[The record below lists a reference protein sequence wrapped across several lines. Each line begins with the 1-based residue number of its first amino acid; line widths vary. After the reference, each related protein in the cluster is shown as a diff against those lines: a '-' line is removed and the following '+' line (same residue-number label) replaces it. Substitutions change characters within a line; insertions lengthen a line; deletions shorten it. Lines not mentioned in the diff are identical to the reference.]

1 MNISDIERLLDN
13 SATIE
18 TKIEILP
25 RYAGESLITITNDD
39 SIKSWEY
46 ADTRYV
52 PDNGFI
58 GMFVERT
65 LEGELHNIT
74 SDFNIENREIIL
86 YLGIRVYDVDS
97 KTYTTTFYSLGN
109 FIVDKPE
116 SDEVKDNTKFTAKDY
131 TIMFNVNFNPDY
143 TDDEYTKSFTN
154 MLSEQGSV
162 TALWLAKYTCKQC
175 GVELGNEDFTNS
187 DFAIDSNQFQN
198 GEQCR
203 DIIKAIAKLAC
214 SWARIDWDNK
224 VYIDFYVKDSVEHD
238 YNNITKDDYY
248 ELTVQKDTYGPI
260 NKVVFGSSIIEGDYS
275 FVADFESIASDG
287 ENSFVINDNPIL
299 YTEEIRERAVQ
310 NAGALLGLQYTPLEV
325 ETIGHPWLKGN
336 ELISVLDSADNLVY
350 TYPLDRVIE
359 YDGHIKTLI
368 TSYAPTKVA
377 ENYTYSGTGTS
388 KNTQRQT
395 KIILDRANQQL
406 QTLVE
411 KTDEQGSKI
420 TSLTQDLDSVNIT
433 VSNVQKDLETTN
445 SNLEST
451 NSDVDNLQSQIQG
464 VSADF
469 EDFKDNEYVQSIDN
483 LQKQIDGAIQ
493 FWNGADIPTLDN
505 YPANEWTTEAE
516 RVNHQA
522 DIYTVIQDVEGELK
536 QGKAYRFDKVDGVWQ
551 WIELTDNELSAVQ
564 EIAQNALKQANTNAS
579 NIVTLQQTDTEI
591 KADIEGI
598 ELNYE
603 TLNNQ
608 FESTVITSKTI
619 EGNPIYIEDAG
630 AYDVDRLYLEGNN
643 YQEVTTQGKNI
654 CPSDVNDWEFGQWN
668 TDGIQNTFQNRVRV
682 NRLIPCKPST
692 QYYVQSFLQ
701 NITFAIRTFKQDGSF
716 NTSVGAVYRGS
727 TFTTDANAYYLAITL
742 YHESSTTDD
751 LLALIESG
759 EIKPFICLNSE
770 TDKSFEEF
778 VPNSPSPD
786 YPSDIEVIEGSVDVE
801 VVGKNLLRYPYK
813 YTTTTTSGITFTDNK
828 DGSIKINGTCT
839 DEYYSLFF
847 LESYAGDWTF
857 NSLTFELEAGTYTFK
872 GTGTSQVS
880 IAINAYK
887 SNGTNEFFNV
897 YANDV
902 TKTFTEKVRLNP
914 RILVAKNVTIDNV
927 TIYPQIERGL
937 SSTEFEPYKQ
947 TIATLDLQ
955 DEFVGKCTTLD
966 TLDVVTGKLNKN
978 VGRVQL
984 NGLESITIET
994 NTGYT
999 RFRTTIQNAPSDTR
1013 RFSIKSTHFKN
1024 MASGGHD
1031 VGGAFIYQSGLF
1043 IYLPLDIT
1051 SVEQAKAWLAENQPV
1066 FYYNLEEPYEVQLD
1080 NTAIR
1085 LNLGINNVYVKTN
1098 IGASYISL
1106 TYLTDSVLNSQYAT
1120 QTQLQLTKDSITS
1133 VVKDTT
1139 TLNANLTD
1147 LQALVNTETTDLKNA
1162 LGDLTNDLE
1171 ENYATNDSVLTVS
1184 NSVTNI
1190 QTSLNQQIE
1199 ITKDIQVNGVSK
1211 VTTTTGFTFDE
1222 DGLTVTKT
1230 NADTKTTIDE
1240 DGMTVY
1246 STTGSENTEMLVVD
1260 SQGVEAENVT
1270 VRTFLIVGSNSRFQ
1284 DYETGT
1290 GCFYVGE

>member
-65 LEGELHNIT
+65 IEGELHNIT

-131 TIMFNVNFNPDY
+131 TIKFNVNFNPDY
-143 TDDEYTKSFTN
+143 TDDEYTKSFNT

-162 TALWLAKYTCKQC
+162 TALWLAKYTCNQC
-175 GVELGNEDFTNS
+175 GMELGNEEFTNS
-187 DFAIDSNQFQN
+187 DFSIDSNQFQN

-203 DIIKAIAKLAC
+203 DVIKAVAKLAC

-224 VYIDFYVKDSVEHD
+224 VYIDFHVKDNVEHD

-248 ELTVQKDTYGPI
+248 ELTVQKDTYGPV

-275 FVADFESIASDG
+275 FVSDSESIASNG

-310 NAGALLGLQYTPLEV
+310 NASTLLGLQYTPLEV
-325 ETIGHPWLKGN
+325 ETTGHPWLKGN
-336 ELISVLDSADNLVY
+336 ELISVQDSADNLVY

-368 TSYAPTKVA
+368 TSYAPTKVE

-406 QTLVE
+406 QMLVE
-411 KTDEQGSKI
+411 KTDEQSSKI

-451 NSDVDNLQSQIQG
+451 NNNVDDLQSQIQG

-469 EDFKDNEYVQSIDN
+469 DDFKDNEYVQSIDN

-493 FWNGADIPTLDN
+493 FWNGDEIPTLNN
-505 YPANEWTTEAE
+505 YPANGWITEDE
-516 RVNHQA
+516 KINHQA
-522 DIYTVIQDVEGELK
+522 DIYTVIQDIEGELK

-564 EIAQNALKQANTNAS
+564 AIAQDALNKANANAS
-579 NIVTLQQTDTEI
+579 NIGILQQTDTEI

-603 TLNNQ
+603 TLNNR

-619 EGNPIYIEDAG
+619 EGNPIHITDAG
-630 AYDVDRLYLEGNN
+630 AYDLEKLYLEGNS
-643 YQEVTTQGKNI
+643 YQKTTQQGRNI
-654 CPSDVNDWEFGQWN
+654 CPTDVSDWVLGHYSTTGATGTYE
-668 TDGIQNTFQNRVRV
+668 NRIRV
-682 NRLIPCKPST
+682 NVLIPCKPNT
-692 QYYVQSFLQ
+692 TYYSSCINGYRL
-701 NITFAIRTFKQDGSF
+701 AIRTYKKDQTF
-716 NTSVGAVYRGS
+716 NSSIGAVPFKGN
-727 TFTTDANAYYLAITL
+727 FTTDENSYYLGIFIYSEL
-742 YHESSTTDD
+742 STIDD
-751 LLALIESG
+751 LLVKLESN
-759 EIKPFICLNSE
+759 EIQPFICLNSE
-770 TDKSFEEF
+770 TDKTFEEYI
-778 VPNSPSPD
+778 PNSPSPD
-786 YPSDIEVIEGSVDVE
+786 YPSEIEVIEGSVDVE
-801 VVGKNLLRYPYK
+801 VVGKNICPTDFNDWVLGQYTISGNIGTIVSRIMVDRLIPVIPNTK
-813 YTTTTTSGITFTDNK
+813 YYVNTNTTSYKFVLRGYDENRNFKLSYGAVNNGTAIHTNDIYYWGITIYNQNNDN
-828 DGSIKINGTCT
+828 STEEAIILEAIRNGTIKPFIC
-839 DEYYSLFF
+839 
-847 LESYAGDWTF
+847 LESEIDK
-857 NSLTFELEAGTYTFK
+857 TY
-872 GTGTSQVS
+872 
-880 IAINAYK
+880 
-887 SNGTNEFFNV
+887 
-897 YANDV
+897 
-902 TKTFTEKVRLNP
+902 
-914 RILVAKNVTIDNV
+914 
-927 TIYPQIERGL
+927 
-937 SSTEFEPYKQ
+937 EPYKQ
-947 TIATLDLQ
+947 TTASLDLEGNFLAKIGDVK
-955 DEFVGKCTTLD
+955 DEI
-966 TLDVVTGKLNKN
+966 DVVTGKLTKRIGK
-978 VGRVQL
+978 VVLDGSTEGRWEYV
-984 NGLESITIET
+984 NGIFYLWYPTTSLSNGI
-994 NTGYT
+994 
-999 RFRTTIQNAPSDTR
+999 TTISNKYIGSNNSDVTA
-1013 RFSIKSTHFKN
+1013 TAYKN
-1024 MASGGHD
+1024 GNNTICQGNTSSASGNNRFYIRD
-1031 VGGAFIYQSGLF
+1031 DRFTNVTDFK
-1043 IYLPLDIT
+1043 T
-1051 SVEQAKAWLAENQPV
+1051 WLASNNVEV
-1066 FYYNLEEPYEVQLD
+1066 YYALEEPYEVQLD
-1080 NTAIR
+1080 QTAIR
-1085 LNLGINNVYVKTN
+1085 LNLGINNISVNTNLDPSYVS
-1098 IGASYISL
+1098 A
-1106 TYLTDSVLNSQYAT
+1106 TYLTDALLNSQYAT
-1120 QTQLQLTKDSITS
+1120 RSQLQLAKDSIQS

-1147 LQALVNTETTDLKNA
+1147 LQALVSVETTDLKNA
-1162 LGDLTNDLE
+1162 LGDLSNNLE
-1171 ENYATNDSVLTVS
+1171 DNYATNDSVLTIE
-1184 NSVTNI
+1184 NSVTNV

-1199 ITKDIQVNGVSK
+1199 ITRDIQLNGVSK
-1211 VTTTTGFTFDE
+1211 VKTTTGFTFDE
-1222 DGLTVTKT
+1222 DGLTITKT
-1230 NADTKTTIDE
+1230 NAETKTNIDE
-1240 DGMTVY
+1240 DGMVVY
-1246 STTGSENTEMLVVD
+1246 STTGAENTEMLVVD
-1260 SQGVEAENVT
+1260 SQGVQAENVT
-1270 VRTFLIVGSNSRFQ
+1270 VRTYLVVGQNSRFQ

-1290 GCFYVGE
+1290 GCFYVGSR